1 MRIAIRPPLSPILDL
16 NRSEPVSTSALRVC
30 GIHLGTQ
37 YTFVPGTLSI
47 ILTCPFSARWSY
59 DSASS
64 RRRLGKEGDPKG
76 RPPNG
81 WI

>member
-1 MRIAIRPPLSPILDL
+1 
-16 NRSEPVSTSALRVC
+16 VC